1 MGKDFAIDARFANAA
16 SDELS
21 VLRSKVKYDDGFV
34 LYFWY
39 QKSRPRDSF
48 KASKGKRE
56 IMNVGLY
63 DSK

>member
-1 MGKDFAIDARFANAA
+1 MGEDFAIDARFANAT